1 MPQFLFLFSFVLFS
15 STYSLSS
22 TPFFFY
28 FFSPPF
34 TSTQLIIFI
43 SPFSCFICFVSSS
56 SFYFISSTVNS
67 FSLSLSLSLSPQFSN
82 SHSISVVVFFFFFF
96 LKGKL
101 RAGFFLFII
110 LVKLVIWANFCNFSI
125 GDFVIRFF
133 FFLEDVI
140 FNGG

>member
-67 FSLSLSLSLSPQFSN
+67 FSLSLSLSLFSIQHL
-82 SHSISVVVFFFFFF
+82 SLYLSCSFFFFFEGKF
-96 LKGKL
+96 KGWV
-101 RAGFFLFII
+101 FFI
-110 LVKLVIWANFCNFSI
+110 LVKLINWANFCNFSI